1 MSELFGTDG
10 VRGIAGEYPL
20 DFPTVYK
27 LGKAVVRSGKR
38 SILIGRDTR
47 ASGLWIEKA
56 LQQAILSEGGEVTLA
71 NVITTPGV
79 AILSRNVPFD
89 TGIVVSASHN
99 PYQDNGIK
107 MFSRNGIKL
116 SDEEERWIE
125 QAVAGDANPDPVAK
139 ISEDLNQDE
148 IISLNQGLVER
159 YIDFLR
165 AASSL
170 PTLKPLKVVLDC
182 AHGAAF
188 HIAPQLF
195 KKLGAEVVA
204 INTQPNGRN
213 INHNCGAVHPQ
224 QMAQTVLESQASFG
238 VAFDGDGDRA
248 IFSDENGNLLDGDYT
263 LFILAR
269 SLQKKGQL
277 ESGCVVITVMA
288 NKGLEVALQREDIR
302 TLRTRVGDR
311 FVLAEMLRGNHSLGG
326 EQSGHVIMKEGFF
339 VGDGILSALKI
350 GNLVLEEGC
359 SLGDLARGFEKFPQ
373 VLINVRVREKP
384 DFSKIAEIQR
394 DIEAAQESLGESGR
408 VVIRYSGTEPL
419 VRVMLEGESAGEIN
433 KYAEGIA
440 ARFREQLGETAD
452 S

>member
-1 MSELFGTDG
+1 MCELFGTDG
-10 VRGIAGEYPL
+10 IRGIAGEYPL
-20 DFPTVYK
+20 DLPTVYK

-56 LQQAILSEGGEVTLA
+56 LQQAILSQGGEVTLA
-71 NVITTPGV
+71 DVITTPGV
-79 AILSRNVPFD
+79 AILTRNVPFD

-99 PYQDNGIK
+99 PYPDNGIK

-116 SDEEERWIE
+116 SDEEESWIE
-125 QAVAGDANPDPVAK
+125 QAVAGDTDPDPVTEL
-139 ISEDLNQDE
+139 SEDRNQDE
-148 IISLNQGLVER
+148 IIALNQGLVKS

-165 AASSL
+165 AASSV

-195 KKLGAEVVA
+195 KELGAEVIA
-204 INTQPNGRN
+204 INAQPNGRN

-248 IFSDENGNLLDGDYT
+248 IFSDEKGNILDGDYT
-263 LFILAR
+263 LFLLAR
-269 SLQKKGQL
+269 SLQKKEQL

-302 TLRTRVGDR
+302 TVRTRVGDR

-326 EQSGHVIMKEGFF
+326 EQSGHVIMKAGFL

-359 SLGDLARGFEKFPQ
+359 SLSELAQGFEKFPQ
-373 VLINVRVREKP
+373 VLINVRVREKL

-394 DIEAAQESLGESGR
+394 DIEGAQESLGEKGR

-419 VRVMLEGESAGEIN
+419 VRIMLEGESAGEIN
-433 KYAEGIA
+433 KYAEEIA
-440 ARFREQLGETAD
+440 ARFQEQLGVN

>member
-1 MSELFGTDG
+1 MCELFGTDG
-10 VRGIAGEYPL
+10 IRGIAGKYPL

-139 ISEDLNQDE
+139 ISEDRNQGE

-195 KKLGAEVVA
+195 KMLGAEVVA

-394 DIEAAQESLGESGR
+394 DIEAAQESLGENGR

-440 ARFREQLGETAD
+440 ARFHEQLGETTD

>member
-1 MSELFGTDG
+1 MCELFGTDG
-10 VRGIAGEYPL
+10 IRGVAGEYPL

-47 ASGLWIEKA
+47 TSGLWIEKA

-71 NVITTPGV
+71 DVITTPGV
-79 AILSRNVPFD
+79 AILSRNIPFD

-125 QAVAGDANPDPVAK
+125 QAVAGDANLDPGAK
-139 ISEDLNQDE
+139 ISEDRNQDE
-148 IISLNQGLVER
+148 IIALNQGLVER

-165 AASSL
+165 AASSV

-213 INHNCGAVHPQ
+213 INHNCGAVYPQ
-224 QMAQTVLESQASFG
+224 QMAQTVLEVQASFG

-248 IFSDENGNLLDGDYT
+248 IFSDEKGNLLDGDYT

-288 NKGLEVALQREDIR
+288 NKGLEVALQR
-302 TLRTRVGDR
+302 
-311 FVLAEMLRGNHSLGG
+311 
-326 EQSGHVIMKEGFF
+326 
-339 VGDGILSALKI
+339 
-350 GNLVLEEGC
+350 
-359 SLGDLARGFEKFPQ
+359 
-373 VLINVRVREKP
+373 
-384 DFSKIAEIQR
+384 
-394 DIEAAQESLGESGR
+394 
-408 VVIRYSGTEPL
+408 
-419 VRVMLEGESAGEIN
+419 
-433 KYAEGIA
+433 
-440 ARFREQLGETAD
+440 
-452 S
+452 

>member
-1 MSELFGTDG
+1 MCELFGTDG
-10 VRGIAGEYPL
+10 IRGIAGEYPL
-20 DFPTVYK
+20 DLPTVYK

-56 LQQAILSEGGEVTLA
+56 LQQAILSQGGEVTLA
-71 NVITTPGV
+71 DVITTPGV

-116 SDEEERWIE
+116 SDEEESWIE
-125 QAVAGDANPDPVAK
+125 QAVAGDADLDSVTE
-139 ISEDLNQDE
+139 ISEDRNQDE
-148 IISLNQGLVER
+148 IIALNQGLVSR

-165 AASSL
+165 AASSV

-195 KKLGAEVVA
+195 KELGAEVIA
-204 INTQPNGRN
+204 INAQPNGRN
-213 INHNCGAVHPQ
+213 INLNCGAVHPQ

-248 IFSDENGNLLDGDYT
+248 IFSDEKGNLLDGDYT
-263 LFILAR
+263 LFMLAR

-277 ESGCVVITVMA
+277 ESGCVVLTVMA

-302 TLRTRVGDR
+302 TVRTRVGDR
-311 FVLAEMLRGNHSLGG
+311 FVMAEMLRGNHSLGG
-326 EQSGHVIMKEGFF
+326 EQSGHVIMKAGFL

-359 SLGDLARGFEKFPQ
+359 SLSELARGFEKFPQ
-373 VLINVRVREKP
+373 VLINVRVREKL
-384 DFSKIAEIQR
+384 DFSKITEIQR
-394 DIEAAQESLGESGR
+394 DIEGAQESLGEKGR
-408 VVIRYSGTEPL
+408 VMIRYSGTAPL
-419 VRVMLEGESAGEIN
+419 VRIMLEGESAGEIN

-440 ARFREQLGETAD
+440 ARFQEQLGETAD

>member
-1 MSELFGTDG
+1 MCELFGTDG
-10 VRGIAGEYPL
+10 IRGIAGKYPL

-139 ISEDLNQDE
+139 ISEDRNQGE

-195 KKLGAEVVA
+195 KMLGAEVVA

-248 IFSDENGNLLDGDYT
+248 IFSDEKGNLLDGDYT

-394 DIEAAQESLGESGR
+394 DIEAAQESLGENGR

>member
-1 MSELFGTDG
+1 MCELFGTDG
-10 VRGIAGEYPL
+10 IRGIAGEYPL
-20 DFPTVYK
+20 DLPTVFK

-56 LQQAILSEGGEVTLA
+56 LQQAILSQGGEVTLA
-71 NVITTPGV
+71 DVITTPGV

-89 TGIVVSASHN
+89 MGIVVSASHN

-116 SDEEERWIE
+116 SDEEESWIG
-125 QAVAGDANPDPVAK
+125 QAVAGDADPDSVTE
-139 ISEDLNQDE
+139 ISEDRNQDE
-148 IISLNQGLVER
+148 IIALNQGLVSR

-165 AASSL
+165 AASSV

-195 KKLGAEVVA
+195 KELGAEVIA
-204 INTQPNGRN
+204 INAQPNGRN
-213 INHNCGAVHPQ
+213 INLNCGAVHPQ

-248 IFSDENGNLLDGDYT
+248 IFSDEKGNLLDGDYT
-263 LFILAR
+263 LFMLAR

-277 ESGCVVITVMA
+277 ESGCVVLTVMA
-288 NKGLEVALQREDIR
+288 NKGLEVALQREDLR
-302 TLRTRVGDR
+302 TVRTRVGDR
-311 FVLAEMLRGNHSLGG
+311 FVMAEMLRGNHSLGG
-326 EQSGHVIMKEGFF
+326 EQSGHVIMKAGFL

-359 SLGDLARGFEKFPQ
+359 SLSELARGFEKFPQ
-373 VLINVRVREKP
+373 VLINVRVREKL
-384 DFSKIAEIQR
+384 DFSKITEIQR
-394 DIEAAQESLGESGR
+394 DIEGAQESLGEKGR
-408 VVIRYSGTEPL
+408 VMIRYSGTEPL
-419 VRVMLEGESAGEIN
+419 VRIMLEGESAGEIN

-440 ARFREQLGETAD
+440 ARFQEQLGETAD